1 MRLFITSMLIVLS
14 SAIFSEPLK
23 NLVLIND
30 GLDVENS
37 ENISDDYIRLTL
49 LEPSYQSASSIKLSI
64 EVWLGPDMVILN
76 SKESLKVQA
85 PRDSSQRIQFIS
97 ALLALEISL

>member
-1 MRLFITSMLIVLS
+1 MLIVLS